1 METFIG
7 ILLKIVSIVMMIL
20 FIASVALLI
29 LTFRKPKKVS
39 VLSLIITVAISLL
52 TLVIFSA
59 LIKYDPPF
67 WLWLL
72 MAVIGI
78 AIGYFWARTTK
89 VFIKGNQVMNRN
101 SIWYLVVWGGIFALN
116 QLITIVTNR
125 PPDIAMALLII
136 STATVWGTNGNIMRR
151 YFQIRGGLQPQAAGQ
166 AVAAPAKPNL
176 AIRMTSAKPTA
187 PTTKAATSKIVAKIK
202 ASKPAAPDAG
212 YCHKCGAPLREN
224 ASFCMKCGGKL

>member
-7 ILLKIVSIVMMIL
+7 ILLKMLSIIMMIL

-67 WLWLL
+67 WFWLL

-151 YFQIRGGLQPQAAGQ
+151 YFQIRGGLQPQAEVQ
-166 AVAAPAKPNL
+166 AAPAPAKPNT
-176 AIRMTSAKPTA
+176 IRTTSAKLTA
-187 PTTKAATSKIVAKIK
+187 PIIKAATSKIAAKLK
-202 ASKPAAPDAG
+202 SSRPAAPDAG

-224 ASFCMKCGGKL
+224 ASFCMQCGGKL